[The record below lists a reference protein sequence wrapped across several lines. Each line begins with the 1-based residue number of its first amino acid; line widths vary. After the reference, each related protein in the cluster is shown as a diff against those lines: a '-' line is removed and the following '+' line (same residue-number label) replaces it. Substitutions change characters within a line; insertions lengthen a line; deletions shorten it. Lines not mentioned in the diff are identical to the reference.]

1 MEAEKKPSATI
12 WKFVI
17 NNIRGIEVFEYEF
30 KDDEWVLVTYGDN
43 GSGKS
48 SIQDSIYLAFGGK
61 KALPNTRMSTADLV
75 GPYTTKGVEKG
86 SVDVYVKAEPGAT
99 ELGESLWIHFGVTKK
114 GTMSL
119 KVTDTESGEVHKT
132 AVGDKVK
139 KLLGMFL
146 DPVKMSRTLEEYEG
160 DKRLAE
166 KVAHMAGID
175 FTPFVN
181 REDELFKELQTDH
194 IEEKRL
200 QGEVASLDDPQEDWA
215 KEYTDPATISEQ
227 LQKFNLL
234 KSENEQRLRNVTAE
248 EDEVGRL
255 CQTSLDLYEEISVI
269 KTEGQSLKNSY
280 NKQVASHSSAKESL
294 IELQEKNNPAEWT
307 GTKNIQEEIRK
318 LTEELGKFQV
328 HEQEETRKKQEIDS
342 ATQEI
347 NLSAERLVT
356 SKNEISSKKETM
368 DSKITEKESK
378 DTVISDQFK
387 KIELSKVENVE
398 KPWEGEKDPEGK
410 LEPEEYLNGKM
421 NNVTKWNNEFAAR
434 EAYEKAET
442 GLKAVESSIQSIEK
456 KRKDNKTAKA
466 AAVAS
471 VEDKFPYPGITIDE
485 NTLWWDKGD
494 RRGPRSVNTLSDG
507 EKLFLCT
514 HILIAANTGPLK
526 LLIIRDGA
534 LLDSKNKQIV
544 YDVAGEHG
552 YKVILETIETSEA
565 GALHIVDGRVDS
577 INQPLIEENTA
588 EIEEKSEGAG
598 SDVDDSD
605 FNWGDKT

>member
-1 MEAEKKPSATI
+1 MEVIKKPSATI

-30 KDDEWVLVTYGDN
+30 KDNEWVLVTFGDN

-61 KALPNTRMSTADLV
+61 KALPNSRMSTADLV
-75 GPYTTKGVEKG
+75 GPYTAKGIEKG

-99 ELGESLWIHFGVTKK
+99 ELGQDIWIHFGVTKK

-119 KVTDTESGEVHKT
+119 KVTDTESGKVHKT

-166 KVAHMAGID
+166 KVAQMAGID

-181 REDELFKELQTDH
+181 CENELFLELQTEH

-200 QGEVASLDDPQEDWA
+200 QGVVASSDEPQGDWS
-215 KEYTDPATISEQ
+215 KKYTDPAEISEQ
-227 LQKFNLL
+227 LQNFNLL
-234 KSENEQRLRNVTAE
+234 KSKNEQRIRNIMAE

-255 CQTSLDLYEEISVI
+255 CQSSLDLYEEIAVI
-269 KTEGQSLKNSY
+269 KIEGQALKGAFN
-280 NKQVASHSSAKESL
+280 NQVLTHNSAKESL
-294 IELQEKNNPAEWT
+294 VELQEKNKPVEWT
-307 GTKNIQEEIRK
+307 GTKDIQEEIRK
-318 LTEELGKFQV
+318 LTEELGKFQI
-328 HEQEETRKKQEIDS
+328 HEQEETRKKQDVDS

-356 SKNEISSKKETM
+356 SKNEISSKKEMM
-368 DSKITEKESK
+368 DLKISEKESK
-378 DTVISDQFK
+378 DSAVSDQYK
-387 KIELSKVENVE
+387 KIDLVKKENVE

-410 LEPEEYLNGKM
+410 LDPEEYLNGKM
-421 NNVTKWNNEFAAR
+421 NNVTKWNKEFSDR
-434 EAYEKAET
+434 EAYEKAEKA
-442 GLKAVESSIQSIEK
+442 LKAVELSIQIIEK
-456 KRKDNKTAKA
+456 KRKGNKTAKS

-471 VEDKFPYPGITIDE
+471 VKDKFPYPGITIDE

-577 INQPLIEENTA
+577 INQPLVEKKPVETDEVPEEPVKK
-588 EIEEKSEGAG
+588 E
-598 SDVDDSD
+598 VDDSD
-605 FNWGDKT
+605 FNW